1 MTPQVWIPAL
11 FAVLALV
18 FATLALTTGAQHPA
32 RRARVRVAAI
42 FAAVSVFLF
51 AYL

>member
-1 MTPQVWIPAL
+1 MTPQLWIPAL
-11 FAVLALV
+11 FAGLALL
-18 FATLALTTGAQHPA
+18 FGALTLFGSVAA